1 MDTVLVVLV
10 FFFLLVLMGS
20 AVFYYL
26 SLQNLA
32 QMKLEMAALKE
43 GAAKSASSSAVRH
56 ERARCHQQLQQL
68 ESELASTARET
79 LTPEELSLIDYA
91 RDEIKKC
98 TDTLKQLND
107 WMGLPY
113 DQEWVEMLKKL
124 PCLNTLYR
132 AAAAAADAA
141 NTANTA
147 NTANAQAALAFAGPV
162 AAAQASPAKI
172 SSPSNHR

>member
-1 MDTVLVVLV
+1 METVLVVLV
-10 FFFLLVLMGS
+10 LFFLLVLMGS

-32 QMKLEMAALKE
+32 QMKREMEALKA
-43 GAAKSASSSAVRH
+43 GAAKSASSSVIRH

-68 ESELASTARET
+68 ETDLASTARET

-98 TDTLKQLND
+98 TDALKHLND

-113 DQEWVEMLKKL
+113 DQEWVEILKKL
-124 PCLNTLYR
+124 PCINTLYR
-132 AAAAAADAA
+132 AAAAAAEA
-141 NTANTA
+141 A
-147 NTANAQAALAFAGPV
+147 NTANAQAALAVAGPV
-162 AAAQASPAKI
+162 AAAQVSPAKI
-172 SSPSNHR
+172 SSPSNHH

>member
-1 MDTVLVVLV
+1 METVLVVLV

-32 QMKLEMAALKE
+32 QMKREMEALKA
-43 GAAKSASSSAVRH
+43 GAARSASSSAIRH

-68 ESELASTARET
+68 ETDLASTARET
-79 LTPEELSLIDYA
+79 LTAEELSLIDYA

-98 TDTLKQLND
+98 TDTLKQIND

-113 DQEWVEMLKKL
+113 DQEWVEMLKRL
-124 PCLNTLYR
+124 PCINTLYR
-132 AAAAAADAA
+132 AAAAAAEAA
-141 NTANTA
+141 NAEA
-147 NTANAQAALAFAGPV
+147 AAKGVAALPNASAVGQAAPI
-162 AAAQASPAKI
+162 QPI
-172 SSPSNHR
+172 SPSNHH

>member
-141 NTANTA
+141 NTAN
-147 NTANAQAALAFAGPV
+147 AQAALAVAVPV

>member
-32 QMKLEMAALKE
+32 QMKREMEALKA
-43 GAAKSASSSAVRH
+43 GAAKSASSSAIRH

-68 ESELASTARET
+68 ESDLATTARET
-79 LTPEELSLIDYA
+79 LTTEELSLIDYA

-98 TDTLKQLND
+98 TDALKQLND

-124 PCLNTLYR
+124 PCINTLYR
-132 AAAAAADAA
+132 AAAAAAEA
-141 NTANTA
+141 
-147 NTANAQAALAFAGPV
+147 ANAQAAMAVPQAG
-162 AAAQASPAKI
+162 AAAPAPALTAPAKA
-172 SSPSNHR
+172 SAPSHHH

>member
-1 MDTVLVVLV
+1 METVLVVLV
-10 FFFLLVLMGS
+10 LFFLLVLMGS

-32 QMKLEMAALKE
+32 QMKREMEALKA
-43 GAAKSASSSAVRH
+43 GAAKSASSSAIRH

-68 ESELASTARET
+68 ETDLASTARET
-79 LTPEELSLIDYA
+79 LTIEELSLIDYA

-98 TDTLKQLND
+98 TDALKHLND

-124 PCLNTLYR
+124 PCINTLYR
-132 AAAAAADAA
+132 AAAAAAEA
-141 NTANTA
+141 
-147 NTANAQAALAFAGPV
+147 ANAQAAMAVPQAG
-162 AAAQASPAKI
+162 AAAPALTAPAK
-172 SSPSNHR
+172 PSAPSHHH

>member
-1 MDTVLVVLV
+1 METVLVVLV
-10 FFFLLVLMGS
+10 LFFLLVLMGS

-32 QMKLEMAALKE
+32 QMKREMEALKA
-43 GAAKSASSSAVRH
+43 GAAKSASSSVIRH

-68 ESELASTARET
+68 ETDLASTARET
-79 LTPEELSLIDYA
+79 LTIEELSLIDYA

-98 TDTLKQLND
+98 TDALKHLND

-124 PCLNTLYR
+124 PCINTLYR
-132 AAAAAADAA
+132 AAAAAAEAA
-141 NTANTA
+141 KTAD
-147 NTANAQAALAFAGPV
+147 AQAALAVSAPGATNGP
-162 AAAQASPAKI
+162 AALAIK
-172 SSPSNHR
+172 SSPSNHH

>member
-68 ESELASTARET
+68 ESEVASTARET

-141 NTANTA
+141 NTAN
-147 NTANAQAALAFAGPV
+147 AQAALAVAGPV

>member
-32 QMKLEMAALKE
+32 QMKLEMAALKAS
-43 GAAKSASSSAVRH
+43 AAKSASSSAVRH

-68 ESELASTARET
+68 ESDLSSTARET

-132 AAAAAADAA
+132 AAAAEAEA
-141 NTANTA
+141 
-147 NTANAQAALAFAGPV
+147 ANAQAALAGSVPV
-162 AAAQASPAKI
+162 AAAGQAVPAKP
-172 SSPSNHR
+172 SPPSNHH

>member
-1 MDTVLVVLV
+1 METVLVVLV

-32 QMKLEMAALKE
+32 QVKREMEALKE
-43 GAAKSASSSAVRH
+43 GAARSASSSAVRH

-68 ESELASTARET
+68 ESELSSTARET

-98 TDTLKQLND
+98 TDTLKQIND

-124 PCLNTLYR
+124 PCINTLYR
-132 AAAAAADAA
+132 AAAAAAEAA
-141 NTANTA
+141 NAE
-147 NTANAQAALAFAGPV
+147 AALANPIPV
-162 AAAQASPAKI
+162 PAPGQAAPAKP
-172 SSPSNHR
+172 SAPSNHR

>member
-1 MDTVLVVLV
+1 MDTVLVFLI

-32 QMKLEMAALKE
+32 QLKREMEALKA
-43 GAAKSASSSAVRH
+43 GAAKSASSSAIRH

-68 ESELASTARET
+68 ESDLASTARET
-79 LTPEELSLIDYA
+79 LTSEELSLIDYA

-98 TDTLKQLND
+98 TDALKQLND

-124 PCLNTLYR
+124 PCINTLYR
-132 AAAAAADAA
+132 AAAAAAEA
-141 NTANTA
+141 
-147 NTANAQAALAFAGPV
+147 ANAQAAMAVPQVG
-162 AAAQASPAKI
+162 AAAPAPASALSVPAK
-172 SSPSNHR
+172 PSAPSHHH

>member
-1 MDTVLVVLV
+1 METVLVVLV
-10 FFFLLVLMGS
+10 LFFLLVLMGS

-32 QMKLEMAALKE
+32 QMKREMEALKA
-43 GAAKSASSSAVRH
+43 GAAKSASSSVIRH

-68 ESELASTARET
+68 ETDLASTARET
-79 LTPEELSLIDYA
+79 LTAEELSLIDYA

-98 TDTLKQLND
+98 TDALKHLND

-124 PCLNTLYR
+124 PCINTLYR
-132 AAAAAADAA
+132 AAAAAAEA
-141 NTANTA
+141 A
-147 NTANAQAALAFAGPV
+147 NTANAQAALAVAGPG
-162 AAAQASPAKI
+162 ATAQVSPAKI
-172 SSPSNHR
+172 NSPSNHH

>member
-1 MDTVLVVLV
+1 METVLVVLV

-32 QMKLEMAALKE
+32 QMKREMAALKE
-43 GAAKSASSSAVRH
+43 GAARSASSSAVRH

-68 ESELASTARET
+68 ESELSSTARET

-124 PCLNTLYR
+124 PCINTLYR
-132 AAAAAADAA
+132 AAAAAAEAA
-141 NTANTA
+141 NAEA
-147 NTANAQAALAFAGPV
+147 AAKGAAALPNASAAGQAAPIK
-162 AAAQASPAKI
+162 PI
-172 SSPSNHR
+172 SPSNHH

>member
-1 MDTVLVVLV
+1 MDAVLVVLI

-20 AVFYYL
+20 AIFYYL

-32 QMKLEMAALKE
+32 QMKREMEALKA
-43 GAAKSASSSAVRH
+43 GAAKSASSSAIRH

-79 LTPEELSLIDYA
+79 LTHEELSLIDYA

-98 TDTLKQLND
+98 TDALKQLND

-124 PCLNTLYR
+124 PCINTLYR
-132 AAAAAADAA
+132 AAAEA
-141 NTANTA
+141 
-147 NTANAQAALAFAGPV
+147 ANAQAAALAQPG
-162 AAAQASPAKI
+162 AAAPAAAAPSPT
-172 SSPSNHR
+172 PSHHG

>member
-1 MDTVLVVLV
+1 METVLVVLV
-10 FFFLLVLMGS
+10 LFFLLVLMGS

-32 QMKLEMAALKE
+32 QMKREMEALKA
-43 GAAKSASSSAVRH
+43 GAAKSASSSAIRH

-68 ESELASTARET
+68 ETDLASTARET
-79 LTPEELSLIDYA
+79 LTAEELSLIDYA

-98 TDTLKQLND
+98 TDALKHLND

-124 PCLNTLYR
+124 PCINTLYR
-132 AAAAAADAA
+132 AAAAAAEA
-141 NTANTA
+141 A
-147 NTANAQAALAFAGPV
+147 NTANAQAALAVAGPV
-162 AAAQASPAKI
+162 AAAQVSPAKI
-172 SSPSNHR
+172 SSPSNHH

>member
-1 MDTVLVVLV
+1 MDTVLVFLI

-32 QMKLEMAALKE
+32 QLKREMEALKA
-43 GAAKSASSSAVRH
+43 GAAKSASSSAIRH

-68 ESELASTARET
+68 ESDLASTARET
-79 LTPEELSLIDYA
+79 LTTEELSLIDYA

-98 TDTLKQLND
+98 TDALKQLND

-124 PCLNTLYR
+124 PCINTLYR
-132 AAAAAADAA
+132 AAAAAAEA
-141 NTANTA
+141 
-147 NTANAQAALAFAGPV
+147 ANAQAAMAVPQAG
-162 AAAQASPAKI
+162 AAAPALTAPAK
-172 SSPSNHR
+172 PSAPSHPH

>member
-32 QMKLEMAALKE
+32 QMKREMEALKA
-43 GAAKSASSSAVRH
+43 GAAKSASSSAIRH

-68 ESELASTARET
+68 ESDLATSARET
-79 LTPEELSLIDYA
+79 LTTDELSLIDYA

-98 TDTLKQLND
+98 TDALKQLND

-124 PCLNTLYR
+124 PCINTLYR
-132 AAAAAADAA
+132 AAAAAAEA
-141 NTANTA
+141 
-147 NTANAQAALAFAGPV
+147 ANAQAAMAVPQAG
-162 AAAQASPAKI
+162 AAAPAPALTAPAKA
-172 SSPSNHR
+172 SAPSHHH

>member
-147 NTANAQAALAFAGPV
+147 NAQAALAVAGPV

-172 SSPSNHR
+172 SSTSNHR

>member
-1 MDTVLVVLV
+1 METVLVVLV
-10 FFFLLVLMGS
+10 LFFLLVLMGS

-32 QMKLEMAALKE
+32 QMKREMEALKA
-43 GAAKSASSSAVRH
+43 GAAKSASSSVIRH

-68 ESELASTARET
+68 ETDLASTARET
-79 LTPEELSLIDYA
+79 LTAEELSLIDYA

-98 TDTLKQLND
+98 TDALKHLND

-124 PCLNTLYR
+124 PCINTLYR

-141 NTANTA
+141 NTAN
-147 NTANAQAALAFAGPV
+147 AQAALAVAGPG
-162 AAAQASPAKI
+162 AAAQVSPAKI
-172 SSPSNHR
+172 NSPSNHH

>member
-1 MDTVLVVLV
+1 MDTVLVFLI

-32 QMKLEMAALKE
+32 QLKREMEALKA
-43 GAAKSASSSAVRH
+43 GAAKSASSSAIRH

-68 ESELASTARET
+68 ESDLASTARET
-79 LTPEELSLIDYA
+79 LTTEELSLIDYA

-98 TDTLKQLND
+98 TDALKQLND

-124 PCLNTLYR
+124 PCINTLYR
-132 AAAAAADAA
+132 AAAAAAEA
-141 NTANTA
+141 
-147 NTANAQAALAFAGPV
+147 ANAQAAMAVPQAG
-162 AAAQASPAKI
+162 AAAPAPALTAPAKA
-172 SSPSNHR
+172 SAPSHHH

>member
-1 MDTVLVVLV
+1 METVLVVLV
-10 FFFLLVLMGS
+10 LFFLLVLMGS

-32 QMKLEMAALKE
+32 QMKREMEALKA
-43 GAAKSASSSAVRH
+43 GAAKSASSSVIRH

-68 ESELASTARET
+68 ETDLASTARET

-98 TDTLKQLND
+98 TDALKHLND

-124 PCLNTLYR
+124 PCINTLYR
-132 AAAAAADAA
+132 AAAAAAEA
-141 NTANTA
+141 A
-147 NTANAQAALAFAGPV
+147 NTANAQAALAVAGPV
-162 AAAQASPAKI
+162 AAAQVSPAKI
-172 SSPSNHR
+172 SSPSNHH

>member
-1 MDTVLVVLV
+1 METVLVVLV

-141 NTANTA
+141 NTAN
-147 NTANAQAALAFAGPV
+147 AQAALAVAGHV

-172 SSPSNHR
+172 SSTSNHH

>member
-1 MDTVLVVLV
+1 METVLVVLV

-32 QMKLEMAALKE
+32 QMKREMEALKA
-43 GAAKSASSSAVRH
+43 GAAKSASSSAIRH

-68 ESELASTARET
+68 ESDLATTARET
-79 LTPEELSLIDYA
+79 LTTEELSLIDYA

-98 TDTLKQLND
+98 TDALKQLND

-124 PCLNTLYR
+124 PCINTLYR
-132 AAAAAADAA
+132 AAAAAAEA
-141 NTANTA
+141 
-147 NTANAQAALAFAGPV
+147 ANAQAAMAVPQAG
-162 AAAQASPAKI
+162 AAAPAPALTAPAKA
-172 SSPSNHR
+172 SAPSHHH

>member
-1 MDTVLVVLV
+1 METVLVVLV

-32 QMKLEMAALKE
+32 QMKREMAALKE
-43 GAAKSASSSAVRH
+43 GAARSASSSAVRH

-68 ESELASTARET
+68 DSELSSTARET

-124 PCLNTLYR
+124 PCINTLYR
-132 AAAAAADAA
+132 AAAAAEAA
-141 NTANTA
+141 NAEAAANGVA
-147 NTANAQAALAFAGPV
+147 ALPNSSEVGQAAPIK
-162 AAAQASPAKI
+162 PI
-172 SSPSNHR
+172 SPSNHH

>member
-1 MDTVLVVLV
+1 METVLVVLV
-10 FFFLLVLMGS
+10 LFFLLVLMGS

-32 QMKLEMAALKE
+32 QMKREMEALKA
-43 GAAKSASSSAVRH
+43 GAAKSASSSVIRH

-68 ESELASTARET
+68 ETDLASTARET

-98 TDTLKQLND
+98 TDALKHLND

-124 PCLNTLYR
+124 PCINSLYR
-132 AAAAAADAA
+132 AAAAAAEA
-141 NTANTA
+141 A
-147 NTANAQAALAFAGPV
+147 NTANAQAALAVAGPV
-162 AAAQASPAKI
+162 AAAQVSPAKI
-172 SSPSNHR
+172 SSPSNHH

>member
-1 MDTVLVVLV
+1 METVLVVLV
-10 FFFLLVLMGS
+10 LFFLLVLMGS

-32 QMKLEMAALKE
+32 QMKREMEALKA
-43 GAAKSASSSAVRH
+43 GAAKSASSSVIRH

-68 ESELASTARET
+68 ETDLASTARET

-98 TDTLKQLND
+98 TDALKHLND

-124 PCLNTLYR
+124 PCINTLYR
-132 AAAAAADAA
+132 AAAAAAEA
-141 NTANTA
+141 A
-147 NTANAQAALAFAGPV
+147 NTANAQAALAVAGPV
-162 AAAQASPAKI
+162 AAAQVSPAKI
-172 SSPSNHR
+172 NSPSNHH

>member
-1 MDTVLVVLV
+1 MDTVLVFLI

-32 QMKLEMAALKE
+32 QLKREMEALKA
-43 GAAKSASSSAVRH
+43 GAAKSASSSAIRH

-68 ESELASTARET
+68 ESDLASTARET
-79 LTPEELSLIDYA
+79 LTTEELSLIDYA

-98 TDTLKQLND
+98 TDALKQLND

-124 PCLNTLYR
+124 PCINTLYR
-132 AAAAAADAA
+132 AAAAAAEA
-141 NTANTA
+141 
-147 NTANAQAALAFAGPV
+147 ANAQAAMAVPQVG
-162 AAAQASPAKI
+162 AAAPASALSVPAK
-172 SSPSNHR
+172 PSAPSHHH

>member
-1 MDTVLVVLV
+1 METVLVVLV
-10 FFFLLVLMGS
+10 LFFLLVLMGS

-32 QMKLEMAALKE
+32 QMKREMEALKA
-43 GAAKSASSSAVRH
+43 GAAKSASSSVIRH

-68 ESELASTARET
+68 ETDLASTARET

-98 TDTLKQLND
+98 TDALKHLND

-124 PCLNTLYR
+124 PCINTLYR
-132 AAAAAADAA
+132 AAAAAAEAA
-141 NTANTA
+141 NTAD
-147 NTANAQAALAFAGPV
+147 AQAALAVAGPV
-162 AAAQASPAKI
+162 AAAQVSPAKI
-172 SSPSNHR
+172 SSPSNHH

>member
-1 MDTVLVVLV
+1 METVLVVLV
-10 FFFLLVLMGS
+10 LFFLLVLMGS

-32 QMKLEMAALKE
+32 QMKREMEALKA
-43 GAAKSASSSAVRH
+43 GAAKSASSSVIRH

-68 ESELASTARET
+68 ETDLASTARET
-79 LTPEELSLIDYA
+79 LTAEELSLIDYA

-98 TDTLKQLND
+98 TDALKHLND

-124 PCLNTLYR
+124 PCINTLYR

-141 NTANTA
+141 NTAN
-147 NTANAQAALAFAGPV
+147 AQAALAVAGPG
-162 AAAQASPAKI
+162 ATAQVSPAKI
-172 SSPSNHR
+172 NSPSNHH

>member
-32 QMKLEMAALKE
+32 QMKREMEAMKA
-43 GAAKSASSSAVRH
+43 GAAKSASSSAIRH

-68 ESELASTARET
+68 ETDLASTARET
-79 LTPEELSLIDYA
+79 LTIEELSLIDYA

-98 TDTLKQLND
+98 TDALKHLND

-124 PCLNTLYR
+124 PCINTLYR
-132 AAAAAADAA
+132 AAAAAAEAEA
-141 NTANTA
+141 
-147 NTANAQAALAFAGPV
+147 ANAQAALTASVP
-162 AAAQASPAKI
+162 AAANNQAAPVKPSA
-172 SSPSNHR
+172 PSNHH

>member
-1 MDTVLVVLV
+1 MDTVLVFLI

-32 QMKLEMAALKE
+32 QLKREMEALKA
-43 GAAKSASSSAVRH
+43 GAAKSASSSAIRH

-68 ESELASTARET
+68 ESDLASTARET
-79 LTPEELSLIDYA
+79 LTTEELSLIDYA

-98 TDTLKQLND
+98 TDALKQLND

-124 PCLNTLYR
+124 PCINTLYR
-132 AAAAAADAA
+132 AAAAAAEA
-141 NTANTA
+141 
-147 NTANAQAALAFAGPV
+147 ANAQAAMAVPQVG
-162 AAAQASPAKI
+162 AAAPAPASALSVPAK
-172 SSPSNHR
+172 PSAPSHHH

>member
-1 MDTVLVVLV
+1 METVLVVLV

-32 QMKLEMAALKE
+32 QVKREMVALKE

-68 ESELASTARET
+68 EAELSSTARET

-124 PCLNTLYR
+124 PCINTLYR
-132 AAAAAADAA
+132 AAAAAAEAA
-141 NTANTA
+141 S
-147 NTANAQAALAFAGPV
+147 AQAALMASVPTADPNQ
-162 AAAQASPAKI
+162 AAPDKPNAS
-172 SSPSNHR
+172 SNHH

>member
-1 MDTVLVVLV
+1 METVLVVLV

-32 QMKLEMAALKE
+32 QMKREMAALKE
-43 GAAKSASSSAVRH
+43 GAARSASSSAVRH

-68 ESELASTARET
+68 ESELSSTARET

-141 NTANTA
+141 NTAN
-147 NTANAQAALAFAGPV
+147 AQAALAVAGPV

-172 SSPSNHR
+172 SSTSNHH

>member
-132 AAAAAADAA
+132 AAAAAAD
-141 NTANTA
+141 TA
-147 NTANAQAALAFAGPV
+147 NTANAQAALAVAGPV

>member
-32 QMKLEMAALKE
+32 QMKREMEAMKAA
-43 GAAKSASSSAVRH
+43 AAKSASSSAIRH

-68 ESELASTARET
+68 ETDLASTARET

-98 TDTLKQLND
+98 TDALKHLND

-124 PCLNTLYR
+124 PCINTLYR
-132 AAAAAADAA
+132 AAAAAAEAEA
-141 NTANTA
+141 
-147 NTANAQAALAFAGPV
+147 ANAQAALTASVP
-162 AAAQASPAKI
+162 AAANNQAAPVKPSA
-172 SSPSNHR
+172 PSNHH

>member
-32 QMKLEMAALKE
+32 QMKREMEALKA
-43 GAAKSASSSAVRH
+43 GAAKSASSSAIRH

-68 ESELASTARET
+68 ESDLATSARET
-79 LTPEELSLIDYA
+79 LTTEELSLIDYA

-98 TDTLKQLND
+98 TDALKQLND

-124 PCLNTLYR
+124 PCINTLYR
-132 AAAAAADAA
+132 AAAAAAEA
-141 NTANTA
+141 
-147 NTANAQAALAFAGPV
+147 ANAQAAMAVPQAG
-162 AAAQASPAKI
+162 AAAPALTAPAKA
-172 SSPSNHR
+172 SAPSHHH

>member
-1 MDTVLVVLV
+1 MDTVLVFLI

-32 QMKLEMAALKE
+32 QLKREMEALKA
-43 GAAKSASSSAVRH
+43 GAAKSASSSAIRH

-68 ESELASTARET
+68 ESDLASTARET
-79 LTPEELSLIDYA
+79 LTTEELSLIDYA

-98 TDTLKQLND
+98 TDALKQLND

-124 PCLNTLYR
+124 PCINTLYR
-132 AAAAAADAA
+132 AAAAAAEA
-141 NTANTA
+141 
-147 NTANAQAALAFAGPV
+147 ANAQAAMAVPQAG
-162 AAAQASPAKI
+162 AAAPALTAPAK
-172 SSPSNHR
+172 PSAPSHHH

>member
-1 MDTVLVVLV
+1 MDTVLVVLI

-32 QMKLEMAALKE
+32 QMKREMEAMKA
-43 GAAKSASSSAVRH
+43 GAAKSASSSAIRH
-56 ERARCHQQLQQL
+56 ERARCHQQLHQL
-68 ESELASTARET
+68 ETDLASTARET
-79 LTPEELSLIDYA
+79 LTIEELSLIDYA

-98 TDTLKQLND
+98 TDALKHLND

-124 PCLNTLYR
+124 PCINTLYR
-132 AAAAAADAA
+132 AAAAAAEAEA
-141 NTANTA
+141 
-147 NTANAQAALAFAGPV
+147 ANAQAALTASVP
-162 AAAQASPAKI
+162 AAANNQAAPVKPSA
-172 SSPSNHR
+172 PSNHH